1 MAVSPQRALHLNP
14 KRTAMSVAYFKSVV
28 LSRLW
33 RLIPGVIQ
41 WFIIWLLRPK
51 LFVGV
56 SGVALNEAG
65 EVLLL
70 RHRFHHR
77 HPWGLPGGLM
87 ERGENL
93 VECWQREMW
102 EETNLVVAVDGMVA
116 QDTSALSIDFI
127 LRGRI
132 TGGAMKLDTTE
143 ILEAAFFAPARLPP
157 DVRRSHRAAIHKAV
171 AGQMLLPL

>member
-1 MAVSPQRALHLNP
+1 V
-14 KRTAMSVAYFKSVV
+14 
-28 LSRLW
+28 
-33 RLIPGVIQ
+33 Q

-87 ERGENL
+87 ERNENL
-93 VECWQREMW
+93 VECWQREMR
-102 EETNLVVAVDGMVA
+102 EETNLTVAVEGLLD
-116 QDTSALSIDFI
+116 QRTTALNIDFI

-132 TGGAMKLDTTE
+132 TGGEMVLDSTE
-143 ILEAAFFAPARLPP
+143 ILEAAFFSLDALPAGL
-157 DVRRSHRAAIHKAV
+157 HRNHQATIRKAV
-171 AGQMLLPL
+171 ESGVLLPL